1 MNSDVANE
9 LLALHKTA
17 NENATASNRVLDLLL
32 LYGLEDTAGGTLAI
46 LNSGG
51 LVDISGEWQTPVAG
65 GMVLNDQT
73 LTVTNVTGTKGKIVG
88 AYILSSKALQAEGV
102 LGNPSLVDIVE
113 TAIQGGSNQ
122 YGIVV
127 NLNDQDVENGDLAKV
142 KDITI
147 NLN

>member
-9 LLALHKTA
+9 LLGLWKTT
-17 NENATASNRVLDLLL
+17 NENATSTNRVFDLLL
-32 LYGLEDTAGGTLAI
+32 LYGLEDTAGSTLAI

-73 LTVTNVTGTKGKIVG
+73 LTVANVTGTKGKIVG
-88 AYILSSKALQAEGV
+88 AYLLSSKALNAEG
-102 LGNPSLVDIVE
+102 LIGNPSLLNIVE